1 MKTWKRAIGSFVF
14 GLVVSLGAVAAY
26 AECPNF
32 IWVADNP
39 DDCRYL
45 RKYDL
50 SISVTGGEV
59 EICVYT
65 PTSMVHFEDGPCG
78 DLIFD

>member
-1 MKTWKRAIGSFVF
+1 MKTWKRAIVSFAV

-26 AECPNF
+26 AACDNF

-39 DDCRYL
+39 NDCRYQ

-65 PTSMVHFEDGPCG
+65 PTNTVHFEDGPCG
-78 DLIFD
+78 DLIFN